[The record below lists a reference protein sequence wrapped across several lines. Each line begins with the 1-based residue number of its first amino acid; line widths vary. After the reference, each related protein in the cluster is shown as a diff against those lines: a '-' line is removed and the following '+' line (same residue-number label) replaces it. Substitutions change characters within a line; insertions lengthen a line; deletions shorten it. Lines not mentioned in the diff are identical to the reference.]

1 MLLARLQNIHQARCM
16 CAEPARRGSRAARTQ
31 PPHPRLSRQPEH
43 QVILGQGAVGHIGCL
58 RVLCAHLVVAGQ
70 TLLIEDG
77 LLDQLVEVVREY
89 PAIDFGYY
97 LGRGTLE
104 SGTHRL

>member
-1 MLLARLQNIHQARCM
+1 M
-16 CAEPARRGSRAARTQ
+16 AAF
-31 PPHPRLSRQPEH
+31 
-43 QVILGQGAVGHIGCL
+43 GCL

-104 SGTHRL
+104 SGWHLHRRRGLPLVFVTPHTAHLFAGVSIGDRSHGLDRHAFFIQQLEIQRRW